1 MQMLSSKISKC
12 FLITSLLLGL
22 AGSADSMSQ
31 PPTEPV
37 LMEFVRVVYEKEF
50 GAIISEWVVPDIHT
64 IEGLG
69 RIELLI
75 SQADNGAT
83 FGVMLNRS
91 DWCNPIPPDTFGV
104 IIDPASDDRSI
115 KNVSSA
121 GFNVQWDQAS
131 PNGTLL
137 KQSAAGVIGGNL
149 GIGLWIAPRDWNP
162 GRYVIKTRAVKRKHS
177 PAPWQELAE
186 FDYTGAG
193 VEEVTQNLCLVKPTF
208 FNVSDQSIMPFD
220 HVGSVVLIH
229 YERQKQDKGVVVKSW
244 AGDASREYKY
254 VEKKRQ
260 EMNFRDLSGGLM
272 SLEPGIYQFKHNSV
286 HGQPPSGFYG
296 ESNFFEI
303 KEGEK
308 IIKVKI
314 FLNPAI

>member
-1 MQMLSSKISKC
+1 MQMLSSKTSKL
-12 FLITSLLLGL
+12 FLVTSLLLGL
-22 AGSADSMSQ
+22 AGSAYSMSQ

-37 LMEFVRVVYEKEF
+37 LMEFVRVGYEKDA
-50 GAIISEWVVPDIHT
+50 GAIVAELVVPNIDA
-64 IEGLG
+64 IEDLS

-75 SQADNGAT
+75 CHANNEAT

-91 DWCNPIPPDTFGV
+91 DRCNPIPPGNFGV
-104 IIDPASDDRSI
+104 IIDPSSDDRSI
-115 KNVSSA
+115 KNVSSTC
-121 GFNVQWDQAS
+121 GHGRFDHTS

-137 KQSAAGVIGGNL
+137 KQSTSGVVNGNL
-149 GIGLWIAPRDWNP
+149 GISIWIIPQGWNP

-177 PAPWQELAE
+177 PAPWQKLAE

-193 VEEVTQNLCLVKPTF
+193 VEEVTQNRCLVKPIF
-208 FNVSDQSIMPFD
+208 FNVSDQSVMPFD
-220 HVGSVVLIH
+220 HVGSVALIH

-260 EMNFRDLSGGLM
+260 EMKFRDLSGGLM

-296 ESNFFEI
+296 ESNVFEI
-303 KEGEK
+303 KEGEE

>member
-1 MQMLSSKISKC
+1 MRILSDKIPRW
-12 FLITSLLLGL
+12 FLVTSLLLGL
-22 AGSADSMSQ
+22 AGSAYSMSQ

-50 GAIISEWVVPDIHT
+50 GAIVIEWVVPGIDT
-64 IEGLG
+64 IEDMG

-91 DWCNPIPPDTFGV
+91 DRCNPIPPDTFGV

-131 PNGTLL
+131 PHGTLL

-149 GIGLWIAPRDWNP
+149 GIGVWIAPRDWNP
-162 GRYVIKTRAVKRKHS
+162 GRYIIKTRAIRKNHS

-186 FDYTGAG
+186 FDYTGTG
-193 VEEVTQNLCLVKPTF
+193 VEEVTQNRCLVKPTF
-208 FNVSDQSIMPFD
+208 FNASDQSVMPFD
-220 HVGSVVLIH
+220 HVGSVALIH
-229 YERQKQDKGVVVKSW
+229 YERQKQDKGVVVKRW
-244 AGDASREYKY
+244 PGDASGRYKY
-254 VEKKRQ
+254 VEKERQ
-260 EMNFRDLSGGLM
+260 ELKLSDLSGGLM

-296 ESNFFEI
+296 ESNVFEI

-314 FLNPAI
+314 YLNPAI